1 MADLEP
7 IILVDPELIISGV
20 SLKCLMSHVEMTPDV
35 STIEIK
41 TSCGVRDYP
50 GTIKWGLKATLYHN
64 FDPEGTNEV
73 LTAAVEGG
81 VPVPFSVIP
90 SAGKP
95 VSATNPAFV
104 GELIPQPFTPLS
116 GDVGDAS
123 SLDLEWSIKG
133 WLSVPTTSTT
143 PATAATGATAGTPG
157 TWTPS
162 GATPPATV
170 ADLIADVP
178 NAVTASP
185 TTAWTV
191 GQYVQTGAAGAGG
204 EASWDGAAWEAGR
217 AL

>member
-7 IILVDPELIISGV
+7 LILVDPELIIDTS
-20 SLKCLMSHVEMTPDV
+20 SLKCVMSHVEITPDV

-50 GTIKWGLKATLYHN
+50 GTIKWTLKASLYHT

-73 LTAAVEGG
+73 LTAAVEAG

-95 VSATNPAFV
+95 VSATNPEYV

-123 SLDLEWSIKG
+123 SFDLEWSIKG
-133 WLSVPTTSTT
+133 WTTVPVTNTT
-143 PATAATGATAGTPG
+143 PLPLATGATTTTEEA
-157 TWTPS
+157 
-162 GATPPATV
+162 APA
-170 ADLIADVP
+170 
-178 NAVTASP
+178 NA
-185 TTAWTV
+185 
-191 GQYVQTGAAGAGG
+191 
-204 EASWDGAAWEAGR
+204 
-217 AL
+217 